1 MAKIDQFLRLMQQQ
15 KASDLHLTVGSVP
28 VMRIHGE
35 LTRVKF
41 RELTQADMETLMFEI
56 LSDEKKRLFEETH
69 DTDFAY
75 EITGLARYRVNLFMQ
90 RKGMGA
96 VLRTIPDTILT
107 ADQLGLPE
115 VVRDLCKLNKGLV
128 LVTGPTGSGKSTTL
142 AAMIDL
148 INETRHEHILTIE
161 DPVEF
166 THPNK
171 KGLVNQ
177 REVGGN
183 TKSFASALRAAL
195 REDPDVLLVGEM
207 RDLETISLGLTAAE
221 TGHLVFGTLHTNSA
235 AKTIDRIINVFPASE
250 QEQIRAMLGETLRGV
265 IAQQLLRKADGGGRV
280 AALEIL
286 VVTPAISNLIRE
298 GKTHQIAS
306 MMQTGKNV
314 GMITMDGSLQ
324 NLLASKTIAPED
336 AYTKAHDKSQF
347 LQYLKGAPPPT
358 V

>member
-28 VMRIHGE
+28 VMRVHGQ

-41 RELTQADMETLMFEI
+41 RELTQSDLKTLMYEI
-56 LSDEKKRLFEETH
+56 MSDEKKRVFEDTH
-69 DTDFAY
+69 DVDFAY
-75 EITGLARYRVNLFMQ
+75 EIAGLARFRVNLFMQ

-96 VLRTIPDTILT
+96 ALRTIPETILT

-115 VVRDLCKLNKGLV
+115 VVRKLCQLNKGLV
-128 LVTGPTGSGKSTTL
+128 LVTGPAGSGKSTTL

-148 INETRHEHILTIE
+148 INETRAEHILTIE

-166 THPNK
+166 THANK

-183 TKSFASALRAAL
+183 TRSFATALRAAL

-207 RDLETISLGLTAAE
+207 RDPETIALGLTAAE
-221 TGHLVFGTLHTNSA
+221 TGHLVFGSLHTSSA
-235 AKTIDRIINVFPASE
+235 PKTIDRIINRFPASE

-265 IAQQLLRKADGGGRV
+265 IAQQLPRKADGGGRV
-280 AALEIL
+280 AAFEIL
-286 VVTPAISNLIRE
+286 IVTPAISNLIRE
-298 GKTHQIAS
+298 GKTHQIAG
-306 MMQTGKNV
+306 MMQTGRKD
-314 GMITMDGSLQ
+314 GMVTMDQSLLTLLGSG
-324 NLLASKTIAPED
+324 TITPED
-336 AYTKAHDKSQF
+336 AYAKGQDKSAF
-347 LQYLKGAPPPT
+347 LEYLKGEPPPT